1 MTRLASSDLAG
12 PKGHALARKAIEA
25 MESHKVAPTAINYEL
40 WLAYVM
46 DAAPDLRRQID
57 ATFAQSKTMAD
68 SVSEALHEQ
77 YFGGGSL
84 SHQLILTG
92 ERIAKE
98 MAEVVAVLQA
108 AGDQTSAFGGTLT
121 SATAK
126 LDQGLDPNAL
136 RDLMAGLAAA
146 TKEMAAN
153 NKALTDKLEETGREV
168 VQIRASLEAARAE
181 ALTDALTGI
190 GNRKAF
196 DQTLQMRVDEALGTR
211 TDLCLM
217 LCDIDH
223 FKKFNDT
230 WGHQIGDQV
239 IRFVAATLKRSALGD
254 MLAARYGGEEFGL
267 VMPRM
272 KLGGARELA
281 EFIRKQV
288 ESKALVR
295 KSTGEDLGRISI
307 SIGLAQ
313 LRGNETV
320 ASLVER
326 ADECLYASK
335 RGGRNRVTTDA
346 DQITLALG

>member
-1 MTRLASSDLAG
+1 MTLEEKMEQPASTSNSDDAVQAPTTILKRDGRRMEFDAD
-12 PKGHALARKAIEA
+12 RIEKAITRCFQSFGREPSTA
-25 MESHKVAPTAINYEL
+25 VTELTRRVVNIVAAKASRGVP
-40 WLAYVM
+40 
-46 DAAPDLRRQID
+46 
-57 ATFAQSKTMAD
+57 
-68 SVSEALHEQ
+68 SVEEVQ
-77 YFGGGSL
+77 D
-84 SHQLILTG
+84 IV
-92 ERIAKE
+92 E
-98 MAEVVAVLQA
+98 MVLQA